1 MVDKKGQYAAW
12 YKQSIEEPSAFW
24 DARARD
30 YLSCFQPWKKVCYW
44 DYTTADIRWFD
55 GAKLNVA
62 YHCLD
67 RHLSTHANKTAL
79 IFERDEP
86 GQSESITY
94 QTLYE
99 KTCQLAN
106 ALIQLGIRKGDRVC
120 IYLPMIPEAVIAM
133 LAAARIGAIHSVV
146 FGGFSSQALH
156 ERIQDSGCKLVITAN
171 EGMRGGKA
179 VPLKA
184 NVDKAL
190 ESPTSVTQ
198 VLVIQN
204 TKTKVP
210 MNALRDLPYHDLV
223 DRQPKHHAPEHL
235 DAEDPLFILYTSGST
250 GKPKGVLHTQ
260 AGYLLYAAFTFN
272 YVFDYQ
278 PQDIYWCTADVG
290 WITGHTY
297 LVYGPLSQGATV
309 VLFEGM
315 PQYPTPSRFWQVV
328 EQHRVTTLY
337 TAPTA
342 IRALMG
348 QGDHH
353 VTAHDRSSLR
363 ILGTV
368 GEPINPEAWQWYH
381 RVVGENRCP
390 VLDTWWQT
398 ETGGILLA
406 PFLEVADQR
415 PGCAGLPFFGIT
427 PAVIDAAGKNTSP
440 NVAGEL
446 VLKQSWPGQMRTVFG
461 DHKRF
466 VQTYFKKHP
475 GFYLSGDEAKQD
487 QQGYV
492 TLIGRADDVMN
503 ISGHRIGTAE
513 VESALVAYPC
523 VMEAAVVSM
532 PDAITGEAMAAYVVL
547 GEGYLHE
554 AGLEKKLMQQV
565 SEVIGKFAKP
575 KQIYCVDA
583 LPKTRSG
590 KIMRRLLRKI
600 ANNEFYDL
608 GDVSTLANPES
619 VQTLIDA
626 MQNNNI
632 SSEA

>member
-1 MVDKKGQYAAW
+1 MDKKEQYAAW
-12 YKQSIEEPSAFW
+12 YRQSIEDPSQFW
-24 DARARD
+24 EARAHD
-30 YLSCFQPWKKVCYW
+30 YLSCFQPWQKVCYW
-44 DYTTADIRWFD
+44 DYTTADIRWFE

-67 RHLSTHANKTAL
+67 RHLQHNAQKTAL

-86 GQSESITY
+86 GQSEKISY

-106 ALIQLGIRKGDRVC
+106 TLIQLGVRKGDRVC

-133 LAAARIGAIHSVV
+133 LAVVRIGAIHSVV
-146 FGGFSSQALH
+146 LGGFSAQALY
-156 ERIQDSGCKLVITAN
+156 ERIKDADCKLVITAN
-171 EGMRGGKA
+171 EGMRGGKI

-184 NVDKAL
+184 NVDQAL
-190 ESPTSVTQ
+190 EIPTSVTQ

-204 TKTKVP
+204 TSSKVP
-210 MNALRDLPYHDLV
+210 MNPLRDLDYHEAV
-223 DRQPKHHAPEHL
+223 NRQPKYHEAVSL

-260 AGYLLYAAFTFN
+260 AGYLLYAAFTFD
-272 YVFDYQ
+272 YVFDHQ

-297 LVYGPLSQGATV
+297 LVYGPLSQASTV
-309 VLFEGM
+309 VLFEGI
-315 PQYPTPSRFWQVV
+315 PQHPTPSRFWQVV

-337 TAPTA
+337 TAPTV
-342 IRALMG
+342 IRNLMG
-348 QGDHH
+348 AGDQY
-353 VTAHDRSSLR
+353 VTAYDRSSLR
-363 ILGTV
+363 LLGSV
-368 GEPINPEAWQWYH
+368 GEPINPEAWQWYYQ
-381 RVVGENRCP
+381 VVGEKRCP
-390 VLDTWWQT
+390 ILDTWWQT

-406 PFLEVADQR
+406 PFLSVAEQR
-415 PGCAGLPFFGIT
+415 PGCAGLPFFGVLPAVVDATGNIT
-427 PAVIDAAGKNTSP
+427 PSDQPGDLILRQA
-440 NVAGEL
+440 
-446 VLKQSWPGQMRTVFG
+446 WPGQMRTVFG

-466 VQTYFKKHP
+466 VQTYFRKHA
-475 GFYLSGDEAKQD
+475 GCYLSGDEARQD

-492 TLIGRADDVMN
+492 TVRGRSDDVMN

-513 VESALVAYPC
+513 VESALVSYPC

-532 PDAITGEAMAAYVVL
+532 ADALTGEAMAAYVVL
-547 GEGYLHE
+547 MAGYAQE
-554 AGLEKKLMQQV
+554 PDLEKQLMQQV
-565 SEVIGKFAKP
+565 STLIGKFAKP
-575 KQIYCVDA
+575 KKIYCVAA

-600 ANNEFYDL
+600 ANHELSDL
-608 GDVSTLANPES
+608 GDLSTLANPES
-619 VQTLIDA
+619 VTMLIDA
-626 MQNNNI
+626 LQKKNI

>member
-1 MVDKKGQYAAW
+1 MDRKEHYSTW
-12 YKQSIEEPSAFW
+12 YRQSIEDPSAFW
-24 DARARD
+24 DARAKD
-30 YLSCFQPWKKVCYW
+30 YLSCFQPWQKVCYW
-44 DYTTADIRWFD
+44 DYTTADIRWFE

-67 RHLSTHANKTAL
+67 RHLNKNPHKTAL

-106 ALIQLGIRKGDRVC
+106 ALVQLGIRKGDRVC

-133 LAAARIGAIHSVV
+133 LAVARIGAVHSVV
-146 FGGFSSQALH
+146 FGGFSSQALY
-156 ERIQDSGCKLVITAN
+156 ERIKDSDCKLVITAN
-171 EGMRGGKA
+171 EGMRGGKV

-184 NVDKAL
+184 NVDAAL
-190 ESPTSVTQ
+190 EMPTSVTQ

-204 TKTKVP
+204 TKTHVP
-210 MNALRDLPYHDLV
+210 MNLLRDLHYHDV
-223 DRQPKHHAPEHL
+223 VNHQPKFHEPLHL

-260 AGYLLYAAFTFN
+260 AGYLLYAAFTFD

-278 PQDIYWCTADVG
+278 ARDIFWCTADVG

-309 VLFEGM
+309 VLFEGT
-315 PQYPTPSRFWQVV
+315 PQYPNPSRFWQIV

-348 QGDHH
+348 QGDSY

-363 ILGTV
+363 LLGSV

-381 RVVGENRCP
+381 QVVGEKRCP

-406 PFLEVADQR
+406 PFLGVAEQR
-415 PGCAGLPFFGIT
+415 SGCAGLPFFGVR
-427 PAVIDAAGKNTSP
+427 PAVVDAAGHKVSP
-440 NVAGEL
+440 NVAGDL
-446 VLKQSWPGQMRTVFG
+446 VLMQSWPGQMRTVFG
-461 DHKRF
+461 NHKRF
-466 VQTYFKKHP
+466 VKTYFKIHS
-475 GFYLSGDEAKQD
+475 GCYLSGDEAKQD
-487 QQGYV
+487 QKGYITIV
-492 TLIGRADDVMN
+492 GRADDVMN

-513 VESALVAYPC
+513 VESALAAYPC
-523 VMEAAVVSM
+523 VTEAAVVST
-532 PDAITGEAMAAYVVL
+532 PDALTGQAMIAYVVL
-547 GEGYLHE
+547 TAGYDQE
-554 AGLEKKLMQQV
+554 VDLELKLMQQV
-565 SEVIGKFAKP
+565 AEVIGKFAKP
-575 KQIYCVDA
+575 RKIYCVDA

-600 ANNEFYDL
+600 ANHELEDL

-619 VQTLIDA
+619 VEELIDA
-626 MQNNNI
+626 VQNNNI